1 VALLSLTTCSTH
13 TPINHPSSFGIG
25 TAMAWHRS
33 CTRDSKTC
41 LVSLDAQ
48 ILIPMMCN
56 ICIRTKSTP
65 NYISAS
71 VDEEGDKWLDEDA
84 GWHKMEVTIEVPF
97 S

>member
-1 VALLSLTTCSTH
+1 
-13 TPINHPSSFGIG
+13 
-25 TAMAWHRS
+25 
-33 CTRDSKTC
+33 
-41 LVSLDAQ
+41 
-48 ILIPMMCN
+48 MMCN